1 MHHMDWVKE
10 FQLFLLDFDGLLVN
24 TEKLHYEAY
33 LRMCRERN
41 FNLDWSFNE
50 FCEAAHYDSKMLRV
64 KIYEALPE
72 LYKQEPDWSTLYTE
86 KKKHYLTILGEA
98 EIDLM
103 PGAKE
108 LLYELKKHD
117 IKRVVVTH
125 SPREQVEFIRMQN
138 KDLQTIEHW
147 ITREDYELSKPHPEP
162 YLTAIDRF
170 AHAKDRIIGFED
182 SPRGI
187 SALLG
192 TQAKPILVNPLV
204 VPKLAPLVQSKKIYH
219 FPSLKEISKERLAH

>member
-1 MHHMDWVKE
+1 MDWVKE

-33 LRMCRERN
+33 RRMCKARE
-41 FNLDWSFNE
+41 FNLDWSFTE

-64 KIYEALPE
+64 KLYEALPE
-72 LYKQEPDWSTLYTE
+72 LHKQEPDWSTLYTE
-86 KKKHYLTILGEA
+86 KKKHYLTLLKEA
-98 EIDLM
+98 EIELM

-108 LLYELKKHD
+108 LLYELKKHNL
-117 IKRVVVTH
+117 KRVVVTH
-125 SPREQVEFIRMQN
+125 SPLEQVQFIRLQN

-147 ITREDYELSKPHPEP
+147 ITREDYEQSKPHPEP

-170 AHAKDRIIGFED
+170 ADQKDRIIGFED

-187 SALLG
+187 SALMG
-192 TQAKPILVNPLV
+192 TSAHPVLVNQMV
-204 VPKLAPLVQSKKIYH
+204 VPKLEPLVKEKKIFYA
-219 FPSLKEISKERLAH
+219 PSLKAITSELFSK